1 MRSNFNNFTKKLVIE
16 LDIQEAL
23 ADQRFMNLIPQ
34 DVKAEIQAENF
45 RRQQE
50 YGKNILPP
58 DVLAQLQK

>member
-23 ADQRFMNLIPQ
+23 ADQRFVNLIPQ
-34 DVKAEIQAENF
+34 DVRTTIQAENF

-50 YGKNILPP
+50 YRTNVLPQ
-58 DVLAQLQK
+58 DVIAQLQK